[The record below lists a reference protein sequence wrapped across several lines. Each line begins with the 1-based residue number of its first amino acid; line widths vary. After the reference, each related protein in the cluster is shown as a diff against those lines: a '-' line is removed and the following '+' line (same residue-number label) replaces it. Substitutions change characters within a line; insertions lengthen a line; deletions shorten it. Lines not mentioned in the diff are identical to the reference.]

1 MAPTRRL
8 TAILAADVAGY
19 SRLMGADE
27 EGTHERLRAH
37 LAELVHPKIEG
48 HRGRVVKNTGDGL
61 LAEFAS
67 VVDAVRCAVEM
78 QRGMGERNAPVPADR
93 RIEFRVGIN
102 LGDVIA
108 EKHDIFGDGV
118 NIAARLEALAEPGG
132 ICVSRV
138 VRDQVRDRLDYFFED
153 LGHQSVKNIARPVR
167 VYAWRLE
174 APADPPPSDVRDVP
188 PIPQS
193 PAAPRLSKAWMP
205 NAESTALD
213 LAAFDDLDTPIPE
226 PVERGTASLPVPASL
241 PALELETEP
250 ERLVAVSNLKAEELA
265 AAHASA
271 AKIDFK
277 NTNSLLAHGEGAMAA
292 IAQASRQ
299 LLTGVRLGDAG
310 EVGRIAASVIDGVKI
325 LRIED
330 LQAEANSPAAAPR
343 KGFVARLIGFA
354 ADAHTAFKGFA
365 ENRKRFLDLM
375 DGEQARARK
384 IKADL
389 SVAVEL
395 MDQQAAAIR
404 HSLHALKIEIAAG
417 QMGLDR
423 GYQELEAQRQKAVQS
438 GEAADAADVMEMRS
452 ALANFRGKIADMR
465 ESLVGSAML
474 IPVIGQNRK
483 AAETRIM
490 KISDG
495 LLVVIPR
502 LMAVASQAAVQVDI
516 ARAAKESEKLDDAAR
531 QITLLASKGA
541 REAATS
547 AARSLGGDA
556 RNIEVLA
563 QVADEAI
570 RTMQEVMQIER
581 EVAAGDR
588 EREAKLSAIRDRL
601 VSGMR
606 GVHAVAVQP

>member
-27 EGTHERLRAH
+27 EGTHEQLRAH
-37 LAELVHPKIEG
+37 LAELVHPKIEE
-48 HRGRVVKNTGDGL
+48 HRGRVVKDTGDGL

-67 VVDAVRCAVEM
+67 VVDAMRCAVEM

-153 LGHQSVKNIARPVR
+153 LGHQSVKNIARSVR

-174 APADPPPSDVRDVP
+174 APADLPPSDVRDP

-193 PAAPRLSKAWMP
+193 PDAPRLSKAWMP
-205 NAESTALD
+205 NAESTPLD
-213 LAAFDDLDTPIPE
+213 LAAFDDLDTPTPE
-226 PVERGTASLPVPASL
+226 LVERGTASLPVPASST
-241 PALELETEP
+241 ALERKTEP
-250 ERLVAVSNLKAEELA
+250 GRLVDVSNLKAEELA

-271 AKIDFK
+271 AKIDFRD
-277 NTNSLLAHGEGAMAA
+277 TNSLLSHGEGAMAA
-292 IAQASRQ
+292 IAQSSRQ
-299 LLTGVRLGDAG
+299 LLTGTRLGDAG
-310 EVGRIAASVIDGVKI
+310 EVGRIATSVIDGVKI

-330 LQAEANSPAAAPR
+330 LQAEAHSTTAAR

-354 ADAHTAFKGFA
+354 ADAHSAFKGFV

-375 DGEQARARK
+375 DEEQARARK

-404 HSLHALKIEIAAG
+404 QSLHALKIEIAAG
-417 QMGLDR
+417 QMALDR

-465 ESLVGSAML
+465 ESLVGSATL
-474 IPVIGQNRK
+474 IPIIGQNRK

-531 QITLLASKGA
+531 QITILASRGA
-541 REAATS
+541 HEAATS

-556 RNIEVLA
+556 RNVEVLA

-588 EREAKLSAIRDRL
+588 EREVKLSAIRDRL
-601 VSGMR
+601 ISGMR
-606 GVHAVAVQP
+606 DVHAAALQQ

>member
-1 MAPTRRL
+1 MASTRRL
-8 TAILAADVAGY
+8 AAILAADVVGY

-27 EGTHERLRAH
+27 EGTHERLKTH
-37 LAELVHPKIEG
+37 LRELVDPKIAEY
-48 HRGRVVKNTGDGL
+48 RGRIVKNTGDGF

-67 VVDAVRCAVEM
+67 VVDAVRCAVEV
-78 QRGMGERNAPVPADR
+78 QRGMAERNAETLADQR
-93 RIEFRVGIN
+93 VEFRIGVN

-108 EKHDIFGDGV
+108 EEQDIFGDGV

-138 VRDQVRDRLDYFFED
+138 VRDQVRDKLDYTFDD
-153 LGHQSVKNIARPVR
+153 LGEQSVKNIARPVR
-167 VYAWRLE
+167 AYAMRPEGITGL
-174 APADPPPSDVRDVP
+174 PTPGVSSIVSSSP
-188 PIPQS
+188 PI
-193 PAAPRLSKAWMP
+193 AAP
-205 NAESTALD
+205 N
-213 LAAFDDLDTPIPE
+213 
-226 PVERGTASLPVPASL
+226 LPVPASST
-241 PALELETEP
+241 ALEQETEP
-250 ERLVAVSNLKAEELA
+250 GRLVDVSNLKAEELA
-265 AAHASA
+265 AAHTSA

-292 IAQASRQ
+292 IAQSSRQ
-299 LLTGVRLGDAG
+299 LLTGVRLSDAG
-310 EVGRIAASVIDGVKI
+310 EVSRIAASVIDGVKI

-330 LQAEANSPAAAPR
+330 LQAEANSTAAAPR

-354 ADAHTAFKGFA
+354 ADAHTAFRGFA

-375 DGEQARARK
+375 DEEQARARK

-395 MDQQAAAIR
+395 MDEQAAAIR
-404 HSLHALKIEIAAG
+404 HSLYAIQIEIAAG
-417 QMGLDR
+417 QIGLDR

-438 GEAADAADVMEMRS
+438 GEAADAAVVMEMRS

-465 ESLVGSAML
+465 ESLVGLATL
-474 IPVIGQNRK
+474 IPIIGQNRK

-531 QITLLASKGA
+531 QITVLASKGA
-541 REAATS
+541 HQAATS

-563 QVADEAI
+563 QAADEAI

-588 EREAKLSAIRDRL
+588 EREAKLAAIRDRL

-606 GVHAVAVQP
+606 DVRAAAVQQ